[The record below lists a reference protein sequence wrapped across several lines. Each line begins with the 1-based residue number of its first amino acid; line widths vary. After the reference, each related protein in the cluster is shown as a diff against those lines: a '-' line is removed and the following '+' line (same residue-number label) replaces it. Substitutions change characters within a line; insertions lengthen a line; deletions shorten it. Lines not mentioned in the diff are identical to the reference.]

1 MKFKTLTGSTRSVS
15 NIKKHLIDWDKKS
28 RSKFQFKVKKFLESF
43 WGNHVVF
50 EEFPIAG
57 TRMSLDLYNANKKVA
72 IEVQGAQHTKY
83 VKFFHGNYK
92 NNYIAQLDRD
102 NQKLKFCEIN
112 DITLIEIY
120 EKDILS
126 EELFEKYG
134 LIL

>member
-43 WGNHVVF
+43 WSNHVVF

-57 TRMSLDLYNANKKVA
+57 TKMSLDLYNANKKIAV
-72 IEVQGAQHTKY
+72 EVQGGQHTKY
-83 VKFFHGNYK
+83 VPHFHGGYK

-102 NQKLKFCEIN
+102 HKKMQFCELNNI
-112 DITLIEIY
+112 LLVEIY
-120 EKDILS
+120 PDDEINEKT
-126 EELFEKYG
+126 FEKYEVY
-134 LIL
+134 L